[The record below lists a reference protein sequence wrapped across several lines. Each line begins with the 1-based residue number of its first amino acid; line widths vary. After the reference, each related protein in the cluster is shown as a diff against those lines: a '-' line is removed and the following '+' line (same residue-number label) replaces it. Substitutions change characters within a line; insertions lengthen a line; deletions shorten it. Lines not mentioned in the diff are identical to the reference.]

1 MHLGMPEIGTTLRE
15 ARMRARIDVSEIE
28 EQTKIRARY
37 LRALENEEWGLLPGP
52 AYTKSF
58 LRAYAQALGLDG
70 RALVEE
76 YKAAFESNGD
86 GERAEIPHQPSSF
99 GRRRPRPPVAP
110 PRLSRGYVIAAL
122 TACVVIVLA
131 LIGLIFRSS
140 SSSNTSTAGRAHAGT
155 HARHQVRSVPATT
168 GAASAS
174 GTSGAAG
181 SAVTVS
187 LRPTGRIWV
196 CLVDE
201 SGRKLIPGTILLPEE
216 AKQHTYHSGRFE
228 VNLGNNEVQL
238 LVNGKPQA
246 VPASTEPIGYSI
258 SATGVTQLAAGRLP
272 TCA

>member
-1 MHLGMPEIGTTLRE
+1 
-15 ARMRARIDVSEIE
+15 MRARIDVSEIE

-70 RALVEE
+70 RALVDE
-76 YKAAFESNGD
+76 YKATYESNGD
-86 GERAEIPHQPSSF
+86 GERVDVPHRTTRSGRP
-99 GRRRPRPPVAP
+99 RRRPPVGP

-131 LIGLIFRSS
+131 LIGILSHSS
-140 SSSNTSTAGRAHAGT
+140 SPTSSQHRTRSATHRRH
-155 HARHQVRSVPATT
+155 HARPTTSASPAPV
-168 GAASAS
+168 GAAQGAS
-174 GTSGAAG
+174 G

-196 CLVDE
+196 CLVE
-201 SGRKLIPGTILLPEE
+201 AGGRKLIPGSILLPEE
-216 AKQHTYHSGRFE
+216 SAKHSYRSTRFE
-228 VNLGNNEVQL
+228 INLGNNDVEL
-238 LVNGKPQA
+238 LVDGRRQP
-246 VPASTEPIGYSI
+246 VPASAEPIGYSI
-258 SATGVTQLAAGRLP
+258 STTGVTQLAARQLP